1 MSSDALKTLDAIL
14 QSSAAGPQLYTPS
27 SRYFGLATT
36 TRTLP
41 DGTVV
46 SFLTRRF
53 VPAPERFAQLTQHTV
68 AQGDRLDNLAAQYL
82 NDPLAWWRLADANRA
97 LRPGELTEIIGRLL
111 RVTLP
116 EGVPLGTGKI

>member
-1 MSSDALKTLDAIL
+1 MSSDAMKTLDAIL
-14 QSSAAGPQLYTPS
+14 QSSAAGPQQYTPS
-27 SRYFGLATT
+27 SRYYGMATT
-36 TRTLP
+36 TLTRH

-53 VPAPERFAQLTQHTV
+53 VPAPERFSLLEQHTV
-68 AQGDRLDNLAAQYL
+68 AQGDRLDNLAAQYFS
-82 NDPLAWWRLADANRA
+82 DPLAWWRLADANRA
-97 LRPGELTEIIGRLL
+97 LRPEALTEIIGRQL